1 MSEEV
6 VSRARSQGVWLALG
20 QVATRAFQF
29 LTTIVLARLLLP
41 EHFGKVAIAAVVWEM
56 VALLGNTGV
65 VATLVHRRDRLDELC
80 EAAFWLNLSVAAG
93 ICVIA
98 VGVAAAAVRFYG
110 QPALL
115 PIMVLYAAGFLV
127 GALGTVHVALLT
139 REVAFGRLAVAD
151 AVPAVASGLVS
162 IALAAAGFGFW
173 SLVIHA
179 PGIALLKIVL
189 LYRLHPWRP
198 GLSIRIPLWGE
209 IFGYGRY
216 VLGMDLAGYVNLNG
230 DYLITGKVLG
240 EHSLG
245 IYSMAYR
252 LANYPVEAGVWLVSR
267 IAFPTLSALQEE
279 PRRLAEV
286 FQKMLRV
293 VAVVSFPVFAVL
305 FVVAPDVV
313 AVLYGEEKWGAASPL
328 IRILI
333 PYVVFRAVGSPAGQ
347 ALLAVGRAR
356 TAFRFAFGVTPVL
369 LAAVYFGTW
378 WGIQGVAVA
387 TSAVLGCAAI
397 ALTILSGRAAG
408 VRLGGILAAIGP
420 GSAVGGAA
428 LAAAGIAAWAV
439 SAFGPAAAPAS
450 PVAVQWARLL
460 LAGSAGALA
469 AWLVTGRVFRQDYR
483 MLMTM
488 LGEGS
493 ILQRWR
499 EMRRGVVAALALR
512 MK

>member
-6 VSRARSQGVWLALG
+6 VSRARGQGVWLALG

-65 VATLVHRRDRLDELC
+65 VATLVHRRDRMAELC

-93 ICVIA
+93 ISLIA
-98 VGVAAAAVRFYG
+98 VGVAAAAVRLYD

-115 PIMVLYAAGFLV
+115 PIMGLYAASFLI
-127 GALGTVHVALLT
+127 GALGTVNVALLT
-139 REVAFGRLAVAD
+139 REVAFGRLAIAD
-151 AVPAVASGLVS
+151 ALPAIVSGLVS

-173 SLVIHA
+173 SLVVHA
-179 PGIALLKIVL
+179 PAIALIKVVL

-230 DYLITGKVLG
+230 DYLITGKILG

-267 IAFPTLSALQEE
+267 IAFPTLSALQGE

-305 FVVAPDVV
+305 FVVAPDLV
-313 AVLYGEEKWGAASPL
+313 AVLFGEERWGAASPL

-333 PYVVFRAVGSPAGQ
+333 PYVIFRAVGSPAGQ

-356 TAFRFAFGVTPVL
+356 TAFRFAIGVTPVL
-369 LAAVYFGTW
+369 LVSVYVGTRY
-378 WGIQGVAVA
+378 GIQGVAVA
-387 TSAVLGCAAI
+387 TSAVLGGAAI
-397 ALTILSGRAAG
+397 ALTILSGRAVG
-408 VRLGGILAAIGP
+408 VSLGRILASIGP
-420 GSAVGGAA
+420 GTAVGAAA
-428 LAAAGIAAWAV
+428 LAAAGIASWAV
-439 SAFGPAAAPAS
+439 SGLGPMAAPAF
-450 PVAVQWARLL
+450 PVAIQWARLL
-460 LAGSAGALA
+460 LAGTAGALA
-469 AWLVTGRVFRQDYR
+469 AWLVTGRVFKEDYR
-483 MLMTM
+483 ILMTT

-493 ILQRWR
+493 ILHRWR
-499 EMRRGVVAALALR
+499 QMRRGVVAALTLR